1 MIRGKKKKK
10 KKKKKNDY
18 GEEQSE
24 ASYRVLS
31 TSTCGQEWQLYNV
44 RLDSSNSGGW
54 LPSKYIC
61 LVTSGIPS
69 WGVTIVRYNHY
80 IPPSFK
86 ELIIYFTKSFA

>member
-31 TSTCGQEWQLYNV
+31 TSTCDQEW
-44 RLDSSNSGGW
+44 
-54 LPSKYIC
+54 
-61 LVTSGIPS
+61 
-69 WGVTIVRYNHY
+69 TIRDTGN
-80 IPPSFK
+80 IANR
-86 ELIIYFTKSFA
+86 TKTEDK

>member
-1 MIRGKKKKK
+1 MIRGKKKKKK

-44 RLDSSNSGGW
+44 RLDSSNSGG
-54 LPSKYIC
+54 
-61 LVTSGIPS
+61 
-69 WGVTIVRYNHY
+69 
-80 IPPSFK
+80 
-86 ELIIYFTKSFA
+86 

>member
-1 MIRGKKKKK
+1 MKCLLLKFRDMIRGK

-44 RLDSSNSGGW
+44 RLDSSNSGG
-54 LPSKYIC
+54 
-61 LVTSGIPS
+61 
-69 WGVTIVRYNHY
+69 
-80 IPPSFK
+80 
-86 ELIIYFTKSFA
+86 